1 MIGRSAKEPHFQGGG
16 SSHINPTRV
25 DSPFDELQKLAGDA
39 QLTYSEG
46 YPAGL
51 ETDQAL
57 IDAAVQAAK
66 AADVA
71 LLYIALPGSIESE
84 GYDRDNLD
92 LTEQQVALIKA
103 VCAAQPHSVVILNSG
118 SAVVMNEW
126 IDGAA
131 AVLQAWMMGQAGG
144 GAIAGV
150 LFGAVNPS
158 GKLTETFPLR
168 LVDTPSHLS
177 FPGGHGEV
185 RYGEDIFIGYRY
197 YDAREVPVLFPF
209 GHGLSYTQFAYSN
222 LRASATTFK
231 DADGL
236 TVSVDVTNTGAVA
249 GQEIVQIYVHD
260 HAAELV
266 RPPKEVKGS
275 PGRSTAGR
283 DEDRPDRAGLSRLRL
298 LSPRLSPL
306 DHRGRRLR
314 HPGRGLRRGHP
325 RQDHGHAP
333 VHAGTAQPA
342 QPRVHPG

>member
-1 MIGRSAKEPHFQGGG
+1 MLPLQQPQRIAVIGRSAKEPHFQGGG

-25 DSPFDELQKLAGDA
+25 DSPFDDLQKLAGDA

-118 SAVVMNEW
+118 SAVVANEW
-126 IDGAA
+126 IDGG

-144 GAIAGV
+144 GIAGV

-177 FPGGHGEV
+177 FPAATAKCAT
-185 RYGEDIFIGYRY
+185 
-197 YDAREVPVLFPF
+197 ARHLHRLPLLRRQRGSRPLPF

-222 LRASATTFK
+222 LRLRH
-231 DADGL
+231 DLQGRGRADRLG
-236 TVSVDVTNTGAVA
+236 
-249 GQEIVQIYVHD
+249 
-260 HAAELV
+260 
-266 RPPKEVKGS
+266 
-275 PGRSTAGR
+275 GR
-283 DEDRPDRAGLSRLRL
+283 DQHR
-298 LSPRLSPL
+298 
-306 DHRGRRLR
+306 RGRR
-314 HPGRGLRRGHP
+314 
-325 RQDHGHAP
+325 
-333 VHAGTAQPA
+333 AGDRADLCA
-342 QPRVHPG
+342 